1 MILKKL
7 IFCCLIFLN
16 FILFSQKAIKVE
28 VIFDGKNWNLV
39 RDGKPYYIKGAGGD
53 KYLDKIVE
61 CGGNSLRTWGP
72 ENAQQILDDAQARGL
87 TVMLG
92 LWVQH
97 ERHGFDY
104 NNKKKI

>member
-53 KYLDKIVE
+53 KYLDKIVV
-61 CGGNSLRTWGP
+61 
-72 ENAQQILDDAQARGL
+72 I
-87 TVMLG
+87 
-92 LWVQH
+92 
-97 ERHGFDY
+97 
-104 NNKKKI
+104 